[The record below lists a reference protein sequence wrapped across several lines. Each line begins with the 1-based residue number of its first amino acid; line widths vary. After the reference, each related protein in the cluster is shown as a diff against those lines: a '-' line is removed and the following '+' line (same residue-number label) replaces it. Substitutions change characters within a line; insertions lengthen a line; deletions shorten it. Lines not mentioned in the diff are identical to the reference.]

1 MPRIQLF
8 MRRNLLSI
16 GLYPKI
22 VLIFMA
28 AIIPIL
34 IIGSMIVV
42 NGEATIRREI
52 ESSLSS
58 RVHFYV
64 AELTTALEHIV
75 DLKREYVFDRDI
87 QRFST
92 ISPVLT
98 DYERRVEVL
107 AIQRKMQTLKSSSA
121 YIEDV
126 ALFMVSEQKVIRPD
140 RITYSI
146 RPEDAAVHQLMNRK
160 AAPIVV
166 WNDKLIQ
173 AERFPTGTYED
184 SLPAYWIEITLNQRK
199 IKSMLS
205 QMLTENDGNAILS
218 DMEGTW
224 VLSGDDSNDRFQRRM
239 TEMNQSHPE
248 ESGQSV
254 MTVDDRDYIAAF
266 ERSPELGVALTL
278 YMPEE
283 IVLQPLA
290 GYQWW
295 FRILIGTAIVI
306 ILLFAYWIY
315 LFLQRPLQR
324 LVRAFRKVSEG
335 SFDVQLKS
343 RNRDEIDYFYEQ
355 FNQMVSTIQSLI
367 HDVYEQGIRS
377 QRAELK
383 HLQAQINPHF
393 LYNTYY
399 RLHRMAQDEDTDNI
413 KRYTRLLGDYLKY
426 ITRNGQEEATLRM
439 EVEHARTYADILKMR
454 FRDKLTIE
462 WGELPSEC
470 EQTRVPR
477 LIVQPI
483 VENAF
488 IHGLEELEE
497 RGVLRFSVN
506 ADERFV
512 SLIIEDNGNLLTDE
526 RLEEIER
533 QWQSPS
539 DHMETTGMLNVHRRL
554 GLKFGASS
562 GLRMSR
568 SELGGMRVEIKLP
581 AGEETSYEPIVNRG

>member
-1 MPRIQLF
+1 MRRIPLF
-8 MRRNLLSI
+8 TRRNLLSI

-34 IIGSMIVV
+34 FVGSMLVV
-42 NGEATIRREI
+42 NGEKAIRREV
-52 ESSLSS
+52 ENSLSS

-64 AELTTALEHIV
+64 AELSTALEHIV
-75 DLKREYVFDRDI
+75 NLKREYIFDQDI

-92 ISPVLT
+92 MSPVMS

-107 AIQRKMQTLKSSSA
+107 ALQKKMQTLKSSSA
-121 YIEDV
+121 YIENV
-126 ALFMVSEQKVIRPD
+126 ALFMVSEQKIIYPN
-140 RITYSI
+140 RISYSI
-146 RPEDAAVHQLMNRK
+146 NKEETDIHQLLNHK
-160 AAPIVV
+160 ATPIIV
-166 WNDKLIQ
+166 WNNQLIQ

-184 SLPAYWIEITLNQRK
+184 SLPAYWIEITINEQK

-205 QMLTENDGNAILS
+205 QMLTENGGNAILS
-218 DMEGTW
+218 DLEGNW
-224 VLSGDDSNDRFQRRM
+224 MLSGDDSNDHFQRQM
-239 TEMNQSHPE
+239 TEMHQMHSEP
-248 ESGQSV
+248 SGQNV
-254 MTVDDRDYIAAF
+254 TRVDERDYIAAF
-266 ERSPELGVALTL
+266 ERSPELGIALTL

-283 IVLQPLA
+283 VVLQPLA

-295 FRILIGTAIVI
+295 FRILIATAVVI

-335 SFDVQLKS
+335 AFDVQLKS
-343 RNRDEIDYFYEQ
+343 RGRDEIDYFYEQ
-355 FNQMVSTIQSLI
+355 FNRMMGTIQSLI

-399 RLHRMAQDEDTDNI
+399 RLHRMAQNEDTDNI
-413 KRYTRLLGDYLKY
+413 KLYTRLLGDYLKY
-426 ITRNGQEEATLRM
+426 ITRNGQEEATLRI
-439 EVEHARTYADILKMR
+439 EVDHARTYADILKMR

-462 WGELPSEC
+462 WGELPPEW
-470 EQTRVPR
+470 ENTLVPR

-488 IHGLEELEE
+488 IHGLEELD
-497 RGVLRFSVN
+497 GQGILRFTVN
-506 ADERFV
+506 SDKQSL
-512 SLIIEDNGNLLTDE
+512 SLIIEDNGNLLTDD
-526 RLEEIER
+526 RLEEIANE
-533 QWQSPS
+533 WQSPS
-539 DHMETTGMLNVHRRL
+539 EHMETTGMLNVHRRL
-554 GLKFGASS
+554 GLKYGASS
-562 GLRMSR
+562 GLRISR
-568 SELGGMRVEIKLP
+568 SELGGMRVDIILRS
-581 AGEETSYEPIVNRG
+581 GEEA